1 MNQFEKGI
9 LRTKSEYIIK
19 GMIVYLILWLFST
32 VIPIA
37 GVAAHLIWSNSFTL
51 FIKISTLTIWSIE
64 TVFVGTILVM
74 SYITV
79 NNYARQANSED

>member
-1 MNQFEKGI
+1 MNQFEKDI
-9 LRTKSEYIIK
+9 LRTKSEHIIK

-32 VIPIA
+32 VIPIV

-64 TVFVGTILVM
+64 TVFVGIFLVM
-74 SYITV
+74 SYIAI

>member
-32 VIPIA
+32 VIPIV

-64 TVFVGTILVM
+64 TVFVGTLLVM